1 MSSFAEALIAR
12 EIAGPGKAGPV
23 GPRGPQGLQGPR
35 GPQGDTGLRGPVGPQ
50 GEQGPQGERGP
61 VGATGPQGERGP
73 AGLPGLVWRGAW
85 RSATTYAANDVVSWD
100 GSSWVARSETKARP
114 GSGPWDL
121 VAKAGEDG
129 RPGKAGRDG
138 RDGKDGTPG
147 TAILVGGGG
156 SALPTVIDGGTA

>member
-12 EIAGPGKAGPV
+12 ELAGPGKAGPV

-35 GPQGDTGLRGPVGPQ
+35 GPQGDTGPRGPAGIQGKQ
-50 GEQGPQGERGP
+50 GEPGPAGATGSQGERGP
-61 VGATGPQGERGP
+61 M
-73 AGLPGLVWRGAW
+73 GLPGLVWRGAW
-85 RSATTYAANDVVSWD
+85 RSTTTYAAHDVVSWD

-129 RPGKAGRDG
+129 KPGRPGRDG
-138 RDGKDGTPG
+138 QDGRPGAPGG
-147 TAILVGGGG
+147 TAFLIGGGG
-156 SALPTVIDGGTA
+156 SATPTVIDGGTA